1 MFKLRPRIMAIKLS
15 VVTDV
20 TERIFTEFIPAQ
32 LSLSLQ
38 VLHCK
43 TVSKSGILR
52 IYSKAAPE

>member
-1 MFKLRPRIMAIKLS
+1 MAIKLS